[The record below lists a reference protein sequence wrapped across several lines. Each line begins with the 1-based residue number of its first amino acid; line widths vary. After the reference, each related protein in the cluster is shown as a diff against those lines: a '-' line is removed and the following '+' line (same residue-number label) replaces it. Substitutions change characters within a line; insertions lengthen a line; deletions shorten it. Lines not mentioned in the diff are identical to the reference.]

1 MGVEQ
6 TEQAERKHLLVVDDL
21 TRRFRRRG
29 KDFDAV
35 SHVDL
40 VMDEGDFVAIVGRSG
55 NGKSTLISMIAG
67 LIEPTSGTVRVD
79 GEIVGRMDDRTLSRL
94 RNKTIGFVM
103 QSQTLLS
110 NLTVLD
116 NVVLPATLFDDAAG
130 AAGPA
135 AQSDVSGGEAGDAM
149 PEDVIA
155 PDPLNERAMALLERL
170 GVADLAGSY
179 PKELSGGEMR
189 RVSIAR
195 ALMNGPR
202 LLIADEP
209 TGDLDQESTE
219 VVMNLLRGLA
229 DEGTAVLMVTHDSE
243 ALGYADYALRMDA
256 GVLSRP

>member
-1 MGVEQ
+1 MVREHS
-6 TEQAERKHLLVVDDL
+6 EHLLVVDDL
-21 TRRFRRRG
+21 TKRFRRRG

-67 LIEPTSGTVRVD
+67 LVEPTSGTVRVD

-94 RNKTIGFVM
+94 RNQTIGFVM

-116 NVVLPATLFDDAAG
+116 NVVLPATLFDDEAEGGESAVEPQ
-130 AAGPA
+130 AH
-135 AQSDVSGGEAGDAM
+135 DHVSGGDAADAM
-149 PEDVIA
+149 PEGAVT

-170 GVADLAGSY
+170 GVADLAGGY

-202 LLIADEP
+202 LIIADEP

>member
-6 TEQAERKHLLVVDDL
+6 TERKHLLVVDDL

-94 RNKTIGFVM
+94 RNQTIGFVM

-135 AQSDVSGGEAGDAM
+135 AQSVVSGGEASDAM
-149 PEDVIA
+149 PEDAIT

>member
-6 TEQAERKHLLVVDDL
+6 TERTERKHLLVVDDL

-67 LIEPTSGTVRVD
+67 LIKPTSGTVRVD

-94 RNKTIGFVM
+94 RNQTIGFVM

-149 PEDVIA
+149 PEDAIA

-202 LLIADEP
+202 LIIADEP

>member
-1 MGVEQ
+1 MNHDQ
-6 TEQAERKHLLVVDDL
+6 SDHLLVVDDL
-21 TRRFRRRG
+21 TKRFRRRG
-29 KDFDAV
+29 REFDAV

-55 NGKSTLISMIAG
+55 NGKSTLITMIAG
-67 LIEPTSGTVRVD
+67 LTRPTSGVVRVD
-79 GEIVGRMDDRTLSRL
+79 GCDIGAMDDATLSGTRT
-94 RNKTIGFVM
+94 RGHGFVM

-116 NVVLPATLFDDAAG
+116 NVVLPATLVRRFAA
-130 AAGPA
+130 AAVLRYRLWRLYRRWEDRGRG
-135 AQSDVSGGEAGDAM
+135 QGGEG
-149 PEDVIA
+149 VVV
-155 PDPLNERAMALLERL
+155 DPLNERAMALLERL

-179 PKELSGGEMR
+179 PRELSGGEMR

-209 TGDLDQESTE
+209 TGDLDQESTDI
-219 VVMNLLRGLA
+219 VMRLFRSLA
-229 DEGTAVLMVTHDSE
+229 DAGTAILMVTHDPE
-243 ALGYADYALRMDA
+243 ALGYADYTLRMDA

>member
-6 TEQAERKHLLVVDDL
+6 TEQKHLLVVDDL

-94 RNKTIGFVM
+94 RNQTIGFVM

-130 AAGPA
+130 VAGPA
-135 AQSDVSGGEAGDAM
+135 TPSDVSGGEAADAM
-149 PEDVIA
+149 PEDAIA

-202 LLIADEP
+202 LIIADEP

>member
-6 TEQAERKHLLVVDDL
+6 TEQTERKHLLVVDDL

-67 LIEPTSGTVRVD
+67 LIKPTSGTVRVD

>member
-6 TEQAERKHLLVVDDL
+6 TEQTEQKHLLVVDDL

-94 RNKTIGFVM
+94 RNQTIGFVM

-130 AAGPA
+130 VAGPA
-135 AQSDVSGGEAGDAM
+135 APSDVSGGEAADAM
-149 PEDVIA
+149 PEDAIA

-202 LLIADEP
+202 LIIADEP

>member
-6 TEQAERKHLLVVDDL
+6 TEQTEQKHLLVVDDL
-21 TRRFRRRG
+21 TKRFRRRG

-67 LIEPTSGTVRVD
+67 LVEPTSGTVRVD

-94 RNKTIGFVM
+94 RNQTIGFVM

-130 AAGPA
+130 VAGPA
-135 AQSDVSGGEAGDAM
+135 APSDVSGGEAADAM
-149 PEDVIA
+149 PEGAVT

-202 LLIADEP
+202 LIIADEP

>member
-6 TEQAERKHLLVVDDL
+6 TERKHLLVVDDL

-94 RNKTIGFVM
+94 RNQTIGFVM

-135 AQSDVSGGEAGDAM
+135 AQSDVSGGEASDAM
-149 PEDVIA
+149 PEDAIT

-219 VVMNLLRGLA
+219 AVMNLLRGLA

>member
-1 MGVEQ
+1 MNHDQ
-6 TEQAERKHLLVVDDL
+6 SDHLLVVDDL
-21 TRRFRRRG
+21 TKRFRRRG
-29 KDFDAV
+29 REFDAV

-55 NGKSTLISMIAG
+55 NGKSTLITMIAG
-67 LIEPTSGTVRVD
+67 LTRPTSGVVRVD
-79 GEIVGRMDDRTLSRL
+79 GCDIGAMDDATLSGT
-94 RNKTIGFVM
+94 RNRVIGFVM

-116 NVVLPATLFDDAAG
+116 NVVLPATLFADSRRQSFDTASG
-130 AAGPA
+130 ASIADGKIEGG
-135 AQSDVSGGEAGDAM
+135 QGGEG
-149 PEDVIA
+149 VVV
-155 PDPLNERAMALLERL
+155 DPLNERAMALLERL

-179 PKELSGGEMR
+179 PRELSGGEMR

-209 TGDLDQESTE
+209 TGDLDRESTDI
-219 VVMNLLRGLA
+219 VMRLFRSLA
-229 DEGTAVLMVTHDSE
+229 DAGTAILMVTHDPE
-243 ALGYADYALRMDA
+243 ALGYADYTLRMDA

>member
-6 TEQAERKHLLVVDDL
+6 TEQTEQKHLLVVDDL

-94 RNKTIGFVM
+94 RNQTIGFVM

-130 AAGPA
+130 EAGPA
-135 AQSDVSGGEAGDAM
+135 APSDVSGGEAADAM
-149 PEDVIA
+149 PEDAIA

-202 LLIADEP
+202 LIIADEP

>member
-1 MGVEQ
+1 
-6 TEQAERKHLLVVDDL
+6 
-21 TRRFRRRG
+21 
-29 KDFDAV
+29 
-35 SHVDL
+35 
-40 VMDEGDFVAIVGRSG
+40 
-55 NGKSTLISMIAG
+55 
-67 LIEPTSGTVRVD
+67 
-79 GEIVGRMDDRTLSRL
+79 
-94 RNKTIGFVM
+94 
-103 QSQTLLS
+103 
-110 NLTVLD
+110 
-116 NVVLPATLFDDAAG
+116 
-130 AAGPA
+130 
-135 AQSDVSGGEAGDAM
+135 M
-149 PEDVIA
+149 PEGAVT

-202 LLIADEP
+202 LIIADEP